1 MAYRVDRF
9 NGTFLVDVNDG
20 TIDTTTDLRFIGK
33 NYAGYGEVQNENFL
47 HLLEN
52 FANTNPPPKPILGQ
66 IWYDSALKKLKFYDG
81 IQFKTASGSVA
92 QNTAPAGLTAG
103 DFWFDT
109 STDQL
114 YAWNGTEFVLV
125 GPENTP
131 DISSTAAVSV
141 IVKDDQQPLPV
152 NHNILKINVNN
163 QTIAIVSATA
173 FNLNSQLNP
182 IVGFNAIKKGF
193 TLINTD
199 GTTGITNTD
208 HYYWGTSSNSLR
220 FDGRP
225 SSDFVLNSQ
234 LGSFGDSGFTV
245 GDQNDLRVYIENGD
259 VPIIEN
265 QLGAANPAASIVLRI
280 RTGAGPADRR
290 NVAIVD
296 RDALFPGT
304 DNLYDLGKTSAR
316 WKGVYA
322 ADKFYGNIKGSLFA
336 VDDSL
341 LVDHNLKRFNG
352 DLYDQSLALRYE
364 YSTGRHFGQFIG
376 TFTGNL
382 TGDVIGTASNA
393 AALGGIN
400 TDVNATPD
408 TIPIRGADAS
418 LRASRFIGIADRA
431 DQLLFQSSY
440 INTSVNP
447 NPITIPVRDAS
458 GNLSAVLFNGTAT
471 AARYADLAEKYI
483 PDAEY
488 EAGTVVSIGGDK
500 EITAAKHGQRAI
512 GVIST
517 NPAFMM
523 NKDLEGGVY
532 VALKGRTPVKVKG
545 PVEKGD
551 KLVSSDSGVGIAK
564 PDGDLGNVFAIALES
579 NRSTDIK
586 LVESVII

>member
-1 MAYRVDRF
+1 MSYRVDRF

-52 FANTNPPPKPILGQ
+52 FANTTPPPRPVSGQ
-66 IWYDSALKKLKFYDG
+66 IWYDSALKKIKFYDG
-81 IQFKTASGSVA
+81 TQFKTASGSVA

-114 YAWNGTEFVLV
+114 YAWNGVEFILV

-131 DISSTAAVSV
+131 NISSTAAVSV
-141 IVKDDQQPLPV
+141 IVKDDQSTPV
-152 NHNILKINVNN
+152 NHNILKININD
-163 QTIAIVSATA
+163 QTVAIVSATA

-193 TLINTD
+193 TLLNTD
-199 GTTGITNTD
+199 GATGITNTD

-220 FDGRP
+220 FNGRP
-225 SSDFVLNSQ
+225 FSDFVLNSQ

-245 GDQNDLRVYIENGD
+245 GDQNDLRVWIENGD

-280 RTGAGPADRR
+280 RTGTGSADRR
-290 NVAIVD
+290 NVAVVD
-296 RDALFPGT
+296 RNALFPGT

-316 WKGVYA
+316 WKGVYS
-322 ADKFYGNIKGSLFA
+322 ADKFYGNIKGSLFTA
-336 VDDSL
+336 DDSL
-341 LVDHNLKRFNG
+341 LVDNNLKRFNG
-352 DLYDQSLALRYE
+352 DLYDQSSTLRYE
-364 YSTGRHFGQFIG
+364 YSTGRHFGEFNG
-376 TFTGNL
+376 TFIGNL
-382 TGDVIGTASNA
+382 TGDMIGTASNA

-400 TDVNATPD
+400 TDVNATPN
-408 TIPIRGADAS
+408 TIPIRDADAN
-418 LRASRFIGIADRA
+418 LKATRFIGISDKAN
-431 DQLLFQSSY
+431 QLLFQSSY

-447 NPITIPVRDAS
+447 NPTTIPVRDTS
-458 GNLSAVLFNGTAT
+458 GNLSAIVFNGTAT

-488 EAGTVVSIGGDK
+488 DAGTVVSVGGDK
-500 EITAAKHGQRAI
+500 EITVAKHGQRAI
-512 GVIST
+512 GVISS
-517 NPAFMM
+517 NPGFMM
-523 NKDLEGGVY
+523 NKDLKGGIY
-532 VALKGRTPVKVKG
+532 VALKGRVPVKVKG
-545 PVEKGD
+545 PVKKGD
-551 KLVSSDSGVGIAK
+551 KLVSSDLGVGIASS
-564 PDGDLGNVFAIALES
+564 DDEIGNTFAIALES
-579 NRSTDIK
+579 NESIDIK